1 MVAINPN
8 TPRGLDP
15 YQRLDGARWMN
26 SLRVYYV
33 AAAKTNALFVG
44 DPVIKLNAG
53 ADITG
58 VNGVDLAT
66 AGTAAQ
72 ITGVICGFYGVC
84 AAGAGFPAASF
95 FGLSGTPGPAYR
107 PATTALDY
115 YVMVNDDPEAMFS
128 IQSSDTGG
136 IPTAT
141 NLVGLNANLIAG
153 TGSIYTGLSGWRLN
167 PTGAATGATIQLR
180 VIGVDP
186 TAGNT
191 VGLANCKFLVQIN
204 DHTELPHQAGI

>member
-8 TPRGLDP
+8 TPYGLSP
-15 YQRLDGARWMN
+15 IQRLDGARWMD
-26 SLRVYYV
+26 SLRVYFV

-53 ADITG
+53 ADING
-58 VNGVDLAT
+58 VNGVDLAA

-72 ITGVICGFYGVC
+72 ITGVVCGFVGVC
-84 AAGAGFPAASF
+84 AAGTGNPSF
-95 FGLSGTPGPAYR
+95 FGLSSTPGPSYR

-115 YVMVNDDPEAMFS
+115 YVLVNDDPEAMFS

-186 TAGNT
+186 VANNTA
-191 VGLANCKFLVQIN
+191 GLANCKFIVQIN